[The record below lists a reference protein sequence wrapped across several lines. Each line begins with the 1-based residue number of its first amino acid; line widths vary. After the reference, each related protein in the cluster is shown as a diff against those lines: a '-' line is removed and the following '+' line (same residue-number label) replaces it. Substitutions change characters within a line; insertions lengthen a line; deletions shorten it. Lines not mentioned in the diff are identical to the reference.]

1 MSRWRRVLL
10 LLLLAALGGLAA
22 LPAAPVVARPIP
34 PQAASVR
41 AFHVLQLRAAAPLDV
56 RWGPRGSA
64 EFLAAR
70 GDGRLPYQLPPEQ
83 SRDPEAIARDFL
95 EQQRDL
101 FGIRSAADELK
112 LLRIEPDTQLGWA
125 HVRFDQVYLG
135 IPVFGRQLV
144 VHLDKQGQPVA
155 VNGQFT
161 PGIDIPTEALLDA
174 GQAADVALDDLRTV
188 QLSFAEQLKIKTRV
202 LSDKTQLVVYV
213 DRADKPRLAWYVT
226 VMTESPI
233 GQWRYFV
240 NARRPAVI
248 HAFDSLADAKRRIT
262 YTADNTTDLPGQP
275 LIDEGERS
283 RDQVAQAA
291 HDNAGVVY
299 DYYAA
304 NFQRDSID
312 GQGGAIVSTVHFGSS
327 QEEAENAAWISEL
340 QQMIYGDGGRIF
352 RPLALGLDVVGHE
365 LTHGVTDHTAQLIY
379 EGQSGALNE
388 SYSDVFGALIDDDD
402 WTLGEDVVK
411 SPPFPTPVLRSMED
425 PNLGG
430 SYDPNEPL
438 NGIGQPAH
446 ADEYANLPVSRRYD
460 NGGVHINS
468 GIPNHAAFLVAQALD
483 RERTGQIYYRT
494 LTQYLTPNADFFDAA
509 AATVRAAQD
518 LYGANEANAVRTAF
532 NQVGIEA
539 GEPDTLPPPAPGED
553 DIPDVPPVP
562 DQPEPVPQGCSDLIV
577 NGGFEASE
585 GWVEVVAGDV
595 AIIDPELPHSG
606 KRSAWLGGT
615 DQERLQLIYQEL
627 RVPPNATSVQLS
639 YYRLV
644 HEELSGLAGIL
655 APDATFSTVIAN
667 TDGDVVATVEELS
680 SAQGDDAWH
689 QAEFDL
695 SRFAGKTIRLAFA
708 AENTSGNVSSF
719 FVDDVSLAAC
729 TAGVAA
735 PAPQPASADQVFI
748 EGTVTDANTGRGI
761 EGAQVFIMQPG
772 LSASDAAADDTVA
785 GDEVITYGV
794 TDGNG
799 FYRSGEAIPRGQV
812 YSAIVIASD
821 YRPIIAD
828 DGVEIPPD
836 ADNPLVADAQ
846 MRR

>member
-1 MSRWRRVLL
+1 M
-10 LLLLAALGGLAA
+10 
-22 LPAAPVVARPIP
+22 
-34 PQAASVR
+34 
-41 AFHVLQLRAAAPLDV
+41 
-56 RWGPRGSA
+56 
-64 EFLAAR
+64 
-70 GDGRLPYQLPPEQ
+70 
-83 SRDPEAIARDFL
+83 
-95 EQQRDL
+95 
-101 FGIRSAADELK
+101 
-112 LLRIEPDTQLGWA
+112 
-125 HVRFDQVYLG
+125 
-135 IPVFGRQLV
+135 
-144 VHLDKQGQPVA
+144 
-155 VNGQFT
+155 
-161 PGIDIPTEALLDA
+161 
-174 GQAADVALDDLRTV
+174 
-188 QLSFAEQLKIKTRV
+188 
-202 LSDKTQLVVYV
+202 

-226 VMTESPI
+226 VMTESPL

-240 NARRPAVI
+240 NARRPVVI

-262 YTADNTTDLPGQP
+262 YTADNTTDLPGQR

-291 HDNAGVVY
+291 HDNSGIVY
-299 DYYAA
+299 DYYAT

-388 SYSDVFGALIDDDD
+388 SYSDVFGALIDDKD

-430 SYDPNEPL
+430 NYDPNNPL
-438 NGIGQPAH
+438 NGIGQPGH
-446 ADEYANLPVSRRYD
+446 ADEYANLPLSRRAD

-468 GIPNHAAFLVAQALD
+468 GIPNHAAYLVAQALD

-539 GEPDTLPPPAPGED
+539 GEPDTLPPPAPD
-553 DIPDVPPVP
+553 QDTIPDVPPVP
-562 DQPEPVPQGCSDLIV
+562 DQPEPVPQGCSDLID
-577 NGGFEASE
+577 NGGFESSE
-585 GWVEVVAGDV
+585 SWVEVVAGDV
-595 AIIDPELPHSG
+595 AIIDSELPHSG

-644 HEELSGLAGIL
+644 HEELSGVAGVL
-655 APDATFSTVIAN
+655 SPDATFSTVIAN
-667 TDGDVVATVEELS
+667 TDGDVVATVEELT
-680 SAQGDDAWH
+680 SAQGDDTWR

-695 SRFAGKTIRLAFA
+695 VAVRWQDYPPGLRRREHQRQREQLLRRRCLAGGLHGRRRRAWA
-708 AENTSGNVSSF
+708 AAGRRRPG
-719 FVDDVSLAAC
+719 LYRGHRHRRQHRAGHRGR
-729 TAGVAA
+729 AGVYYAA
-735 PAPQPASADQVFI
+735 RGERLGRRRRRHRLRRRGHHLWRHRWGRLLPQRTSPV
-748 EGTVTDANTGRGI
+748 
-761 EGAQVFIMQPG
+761 
-772 LSASDAAADDTVA
+772 
-785 GDEVITYGV
+785 
-794 TDGNG
+794 
-799 FYRSGEAIPRGQV
+799 PRGQV

-828 DGVEIPPD
+828 DGIEIAPN

-846 MRR
+846 DARRVIEYVRIKCFSLRQSGRDQLHSFSPTGRK